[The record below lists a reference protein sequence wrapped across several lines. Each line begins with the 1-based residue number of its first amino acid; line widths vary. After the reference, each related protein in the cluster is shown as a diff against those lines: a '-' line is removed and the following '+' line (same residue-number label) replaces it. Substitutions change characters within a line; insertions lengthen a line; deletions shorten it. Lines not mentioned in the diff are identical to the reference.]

1 MHTNIRPRRR
11 KEEQPVEY
19 GNSSKSH
26 RELHKNYS
34 VMTRPPAEDQQ
45 EAVTIKA
52 SEDLKRGRRC
62 LM

>member
-1 MHTNIRPRRR
+1 MHTNTHPRRQ
-11 KEEQPVEY
+11 KEEQLVEY

-26 RELHKNYS
+26 SELHKNYS
-34 VMTRPPAEDQQ
+34 VMTRPPAEDRQ